1 MGVRHSVIMLVLLL
15 VILVVG
21 NAQAAIEVESWP
33 LPVDPDSTGARIG
46 PFSLVFSGPDLAAP
60 GNTDEFYYVLVR
72 VSMTEGVFIY
82 RTWAPCQVTDPPLAC
97 WYEMELAVEVVSGN
111 PWLPAMDAVRIKR
124 VGPDYIDILFCRNMN
139 LWNLTSQNRV
149 RITFGTLSGET
160 PQGPSNLWPG
170 MYQGDTSTCCCF
182 SESDTDFVP
191 DGEWGVEFQ
200 AYYSNVAGEILG
212 DFPATFAPDSA
223 VLAVAGPPLPVCD
236 ITAGWPVGAGLPGIS
251 PGPQDIL
258 EYRFCPWGECTAD
271 GWIDYCDDPVAYA
284 EETTPR
290 LSFGAGHMFVIS
302 ETCEPNGSLFEEEDW
317 LQISIYESYEL
328 FEPAFITDASQ
339 RAWLTGGGLADPI
352 PLTVDYDPNDDYSIN
367 VHIDPVVP
375 LDPDRTAPLEIWIDL
390 GNIQLGNVC
399 GDPMYHLVRG
409 PFDFYVNALHYPA
422 HMGCGFFAGP
432 IIKFIVARLLECL
445 RGDLDEDGA
454 ITAVDIL
461 LLADYQA
468 GMVELD
474 AAQLVEVDRNDD
486 CLIDATD
493 LMRSLIPW
501 YMW

>member
-1 MGVRHSVIMLVLLL
+1 MKNLRIPILLAL
-15 VILVVG
+15 LIFTLAG
-21 NAQAAIEVESWP
+21 LSARAAIEVESWP
-33 LPVDPDSTGARIG
+33 LPVDPDSIGARIG

-82 RTWAPCQVTDPPLAC
+82 RTWAPCLVQDPPPTC
-97 WYEMELAVEVVSGN
+97 WYEMELAVEVISGN
-111 PWLPAMDAVRIKR
+111 PSLPAMDAVRVKR
-124 VGPDYIDILFCRNMN
+124 VGTDYIDILFCRNMN

-149 RITFGTLSGET
+149 RVTFGTLSGET

-170 MYQGDTSTCCCF
+170 VSQGDTSTCCCF
-182 SESDTDFVP
+182 SESDTDFLP
-191 DGEWGVEFQ
+191 DGEWGVGFH

-212 DFPATFAPDSA
+212 DFPATFASDSA

-236 ITAGWPVGAGLPGIS
+236 IAAEWPAGAGLPVIS

-271 GWIDYCDDPVAYA
+271 GWIDYCDDPVTYA

-302 ETCEPNGSLFEEEDW
+302 ETCEPNGLLFEQEDW
-317 LQISIYESYEL
+317 LQVSIHEDYEL
-328 FEPAFITDASQ
+328 FEPSFITDASQ

-352 PLTVDYDPNDDYSIN
+352 PLPVGYDANDSCIN
-367 VHIDPVVP
+367 VHIDPAVS
-375 LDPDRTAPLEIWIDL
+375 LDPERTEPLRVWIDL
-390 GNIQLGNVC
+390 GDIQLGNVC
-399 GDPMYHLVRG
+399 GDPIYHLVRR
-409 PFDFYVNALHYPA
+409 PFGFYVNVFYYPHYK
-422 HMGCGFFAGP
+422 GCDLLVGP
-432 IIKFIVARLLECL
+432 IFKFPVARLLQCL

-486 CLIDATD
+486 CRIDATD
-493 LMRSLIPW
+493 LMLSLIPW